1 MSEDKEKFKLE
12 DVPEE
17 WRLVVELRAKQQGV
31 DVDDVVR
38 HGIGHDFKK
47 DEEERREKAEA
58 LKDRK
63 DNLAELKGIKK
74 ALEKMEKKP

>member
-38 HGIGHDFKK
+38 YGIGYDFKK

-63 DNLAELKGIKK
+63 DHLAELKGIKK
-74 ALEKMEKKP
+74 TLEKMGKKP